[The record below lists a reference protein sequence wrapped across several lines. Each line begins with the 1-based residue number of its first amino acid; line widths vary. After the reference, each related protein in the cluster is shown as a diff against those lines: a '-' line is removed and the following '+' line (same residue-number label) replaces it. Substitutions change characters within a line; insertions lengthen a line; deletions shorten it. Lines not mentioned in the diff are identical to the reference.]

1 MKLLKG
7 VALLSAFGAAAVTV
21 LLSATP
27 SEAKW
32 DKVRFRCKAQT
43 ETASM
48 DVRFEERTRVSR
60 KKEEERSSFRAHFEG
75 SAEGLAAGSQLT
87 VVVDSVA
94 VGSIA
99 LVEEVPGEL
108 EGQLR
113 FDSKGK
119 VGKKVQPFPATFPV
133 IEEGALV
140 EFQSGGATVL
150 ACELD

>member
-1 MKLLKG
+1 MKVLKG
-7 VALLSAFGAAAVTV
+7 VVLASAFATAAVTV

-32 DKVRFRCKAQT
+32 DKVRFRCKAET

-48 DVRFEERTRVSR
+48 DARFEERTRISG
-60 KKEEERSSFRAHFEG
+60 KKEQARSSFRAHFEG

-87 VVVDSVA
+87 VLVDSVA
-94 VGSIA
+94 VGSIT

-119 VGKKVQPFPATFPV
+119 VGKKAQPFPATFPV
-133 IEEGALV
+133 IEQSALV
-140 EFQSGGATVL
+140 ELQSGDASVL
-150 ACELD
+150 ACELN